1 MDTTSKS
8 MSRGGAFRHPGY
20 RLFWAARFL
29 ATFAALVV
37 SVAVGWQVYDLT
49 RNPLDLGFVG
59 LVQFAPSLLLVLVS
73 GAASDRFNRRA
84 IMAICQALE
93 AAIAAVFLG
102 LTAAGVIT
110 VGEIF
115 ALLVVFGVARAFINP
130 AAQSLVA
137 NLVPTEDLASAI
149 AWNSSAWQIATLTGA
164 VAGGLIY
171 GISALAAYGT
181 ALVLFGAAAILIA
194 FVPRPPQKTM
204 SGRVTWTTLM
214 AGFGYVWHEKI
225 VLGAISL

>member
-1 MDTTSKS
+1 MDTASATTS
-8 MSRGGAFRHPGY
+8 RWGALRHRRY

-29 ATFAALVV
+29 ATFAALMV

-84 IMAICQALE
+84 IMAVCQGVE
-93 AAIAAVFLG
+93 AAVAAVFLA

-115 ALLVVFGVARAFINP
+115 ALLVVFGIARAFINP

-149 AWNSSAWQIATLTGA
+149 AWNSSAWQIATLSGA

-171 GISALAAYGT
+171 GTSGLAA
-181 ALVLFGAAAILIA
+181 
-194 FVPRPPQKTM
+194 
-204 SGRVTWTTLM
+204 
-214 AGFGYVWHEKI
+214 
-225 VLGAISL
+225 